1 MMIIDYVF
9 LGLYSDLVVP
19 LSLSLRTV
27 RKGGEVSNEYAIRV
41 SAKIWSTNGDGVV
54 HPAEQICKVV
64 FECLSKA
71 ICVTVEYLYVLGMR
85 LCYNLRSALAD
96 SRTAILLAVDCCDC
110 Y

>member
-1 MMIIDYVF
+1 MPERQRFFSIDVF
-9 LGLYSDLVVP
+9 P
-19 LSLSLRTV
+19 KTHHF
-27 RKGGEVSNEYAIRV
+27 KKQNPVSPTCF

-71 ICVTVEYLYVLGMR
+71 ICVTVEYLYALGLRM
-85 LCYNLRSALAD
+85 CYNLSALAE
-96 SRTAILLAVDCCDC
+96 SSIYTFFHKKMHIGTILLAVDCCDC